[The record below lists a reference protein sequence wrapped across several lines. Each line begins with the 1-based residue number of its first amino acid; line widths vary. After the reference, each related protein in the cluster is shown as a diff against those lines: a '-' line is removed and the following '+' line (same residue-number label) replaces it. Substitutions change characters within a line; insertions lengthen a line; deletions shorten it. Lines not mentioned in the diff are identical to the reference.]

1 MSMNK
6 TKIILTA
13 VAATLCVLASAQT
26 TAEEFKGRYERLVR
40 AVGYSGVGIETLLD
54 RWEEAFPDDMAVPQA
69 RFNYYYHKG
78 LTTSV
83 VSVPGVRRFMG
94 KEPIMSLK
102 DEDGKDVF
110 YFEEDNFDE
119 ALFGEA
125 LKVADAQIAAHPDE
139 LRWYYLKISALVAY
153 EKESPELAAAQLSRL
168 IDRDAK
174 HPAWTPDGAPA
185 GEEVFLQGVGEYCA
199 NFFRIGTADGYE
211 YFREISEKM
220 SKQYPKSAVFVANIG
235 SYWQVARKNPKQAI
249 KYYKKALKIDP
260 DDYAANQNLK
270 LVERQLA
277 QAKKK

>member
-6 TKIILTA
+6 TKIFLTA

-40 AVGYSGVGIETLLD
+40 AVGYSGVGIETLLN

-78 LTTSV
+78 LSTGV
-83 VSVPGVRRFMG
+83 VSVPGARRFMG
-94 KEPIMSLK
+94 KEPIMTLK
-102 DEDGKDVF
+102 DENGEDVP
-110 YFEEDNFDE
+110 YFEEDRFDDE
-119 ALFGEA
+119 LFGEA

-139 LRWYYLKISALVAY
+139 LRWYYLKISALAAY
-153 EKESPELAAAQLSRL
+153 EKESPELAAMQILKL

-174 HPAWTPDGAPA
+174 HPAWTLDGAPA
-185 GEEVFLQGVGEYCA
+185 GEEVFLQGIGEYCA
-199 NFFRIGTADGYE
+199 NFFQLDTADGYE

-235 SYWQVARKNPKQAI
+235 SYWKVARNNPKQAV

-260 DDYAANQNLK
+260 DDYAANQNLR
-270 LVERQLA
+270 LVERQMA